1 MVFRKG
7 GTISQDMH
15 WYYAGQEIE
24 IVNSFNYLGVIF
36 SSGGSFIQNAKY
48 LADKALKAMHSLFNI
63 TKDIDT
69 PINILLQLFD
79 SVVASILY
87 YGCETWG
94 FLNAESIERIHRKFL
109 KYLVN
114 VKMSTCNYAIYKE
127 FGRYHLS
134 IERQI
139 RIIKYWFKLINIQDS
154 NCILNAVFND
164 MLHDM
169 KRSTPRQ
176 ESWLYKVKNLLD
188 NNGFSDVWTYPNSV
202 NKKKFLPIFKRRL
215 IDNFIN
221 ETRRNLEASSSMSLY
236 KEINQNFELSPYLT
250 KIVNRKHRNA
260 LAKLRLSS
268 HNLKIESGRHT
279 STRARIARENRKC
292 IICNSNDIEDEFHF
306 VLICPVFNDIRRIY
320 MKRYY
325 TKNPSMFKFLQLLNS
340 GGKQLNNLALYVTKA
355 FKLRNETLNNII
367 T

>member
-1 MVFRKG
+1 MDVKHGF
-7 GTISQDMH
+7 
-15 WYYAGQEIE
+15 
-24 IVNSFNYLGVIF
+24 
-36 SSGGSFIQNAKY
+36 
-48 LADKALKAMHSLFNI
+48 
-63 TKDIDT
+63 
-69 PINILLQLFD
+69 
-79 SVVASILY
+79 
-87 YGCETWG
+87 

-114 VKMSTCNYAIYKE
+114 VKMLTCNYAIYKE

-169 KRSTPRQ
+169 KRSASRQ
-176 ESWLYKVKNLLD
+176 ESWLNKVKNLRD

-221 ETRRNLEASSSMSLY
+221 ESRRNLEASSSMSLY

-250 KIVNRKHRNA
+250 KIVNR
-260 LAKLRLSS
+260 
-268 HNLKIESGRHT
+268 
-279 STRARIARENRKC
+279 
-292 IICNSNDIEDEFHF
+292 
-306 VLICPVFNDIRRIY
+306 
-320 MKRYY
+320 
-325 TKNPSMFKFLQLLNS
+325 
-340 GGKQLNNLALYVTKA
+340 
-355 FKLRNETLNNII
+355 NIGMH
-367 T
+367 

>member
-1 MVFRKG
+1 MDVKHGF
-7 GTISQDMH
+7 
-15 WYYAGQEIE
+15 
-24 IVNSFNYLGVIF
+24 
-36 SSGGSFIQNAKY
+36 
-48 LADKALKAMHSLFNI
+48 
-63 TKDIDT
+63 
-69 PINILLQLFD
+69 
-79 SVVASILY
+79 
-87 YGCETWG
+87 

-114 VKMSTCNYAIYKE
+114 VKKSTCNYAIYKE

-169 KRSTPRQ
+169 KRSASRQ
-176 ESWLYKVKNLLD
+176 ESWLNKVKNLRD

-221 ETRRNLEASSSMSLY
+221 ESRRNLEASSSMSLY

-250 KIVNRKHRNA
+250 KIVNR
-260 LAKLRLSS
+260 
-268 HNLKIESGRHT
+268 
-279 STRARIARENRKC
+279 
-292 IICNSNDIEDEFHF
+292 
-306 VLICPVFNDIRRIY
+306 
-320 MKRYY
+320 
-325 TKNPSMFKFLQLLNS
+325 
-340 GGKQLNNLALYVTKA
+340 
-355 FKLRNETLNNII
+355 NIGMH
-367 T
+367 